1 MAESRRRI
9 GAGPVDN
16 VGAFRP
22 GQDARRHG
30 GGRPPGARNRRTNLF
45 VAGVE
50 GAILKWGEQYAKQRG
65 VAAAECC
72 DDVDKFEQFMLY
84 VIEKDLKA
92 FMAFASRMVPKD
104 VRLSVQQQSLNM
116 TLNSDQA
123 RHLLAERGLRLP
135 EQFCLSAGHVNE
147 DDSVSEAGI
156 AAVLDRS

>member
-1 MAESRRRI
+1 
-9 GAGPVDN
+9 
-16 VGAFRP
+16 
-22 GQDARRHG
+22 
-30 GGRPPGARNRRTNLF
+30 
-45 VAGVE
+45 VE

-104 VRLSVQQQSLNM
+104 VRLNVQQQSLNM
-116 TLNSDQA
+116 TLSSEQG
-123 RHLLAERGLRLP
+123 RQLLAERGLRLP

-147 DDSVSEAGI
+147 DDSVSEAEI
-156 AAVLDRS
+156 AAVVDR